1 MSSSIREAPIDDR
14 SRAVTPSVSQVGAV
28 VIGNALEFYDFLVYA
43 YYAVYIGQVF
53 FPSRSATVSLLASL
67 AAFGVGFLARP
78 LGALVFGMIGDRA
91 GRKPALILSFSL
103 IGLADAGLAL
113 TPSYASIGIAAQIL
127 LVFFR
132 LLQGFAVGG
141 EVGPSTAYLI
151 EAAPE
156 LQRGLYASLQYAS
169 QALGAGLAA
178 LVGMVLSALL
188 SAHAFGNYS
197 WRIALVL
204 GVLIVPFGTMLR
216 TRLPESLERAR
227 AAGRRAAAMLQPRA
241 GFLGVV
247 TLGFV
252 MLAASTVA
260 GYIELYLTTYTIV
273 TLHRSSTIGFGM
285 AVASNV
291 ATIAFS
297 IAGGALSDK
306 IGRRPMMIVPSLLL
320 CVMFVPVFWTMIHV
334 RSVVALYGGVIT
346 LVGASGLVGTAI
358 TTHVSESLP
367 PERRAGS
374 IGVLYALAVTIFG
387 SCTQFVVAW
396 LIAAT
401 GSALAPAILGEVSAV
416 AGLLAMLFTR
426 ESAPAKLARPMRAP

>member
-1 MSSSIREAPIDDR
+1 MSSNIQQAPVSDG
-14 SRAVTPSVSQVGAV
+14 SRAVTPSIPQVGAV
-28 VIGNALEFYDFLVYA
+28 VIGNALEFYDFLIYA

-53 FPSRSATVSLLASL
+53 FPSGSATVSLLASL

-113 TPSYASIGIAAQIL
+113 TPSYASIGVAAQAL

-156 LQRGLYASLQYAS
+156 SQRGIYASMQYAS

-178 LVGMVLSALL
+178 LVGIALSALL
-188 SAHAFGNYS
+188 SQHAFANYG
-197 WRIALVL
+197 WRIALML

-216 TRLPESLERAR
+216 SRLSESLERAR
-227 AAGRRAAAMLQPRA
+227 DASRKAAAMLQPQA
-241 GFLGVV
+241 GFLRIVS
-247 TLGFV
+247 LGFV

-260 GYIELYLTTYTIV
+260 AYIELYLTTYTIV
-273 TLHRSSTIGFGM
+273 TLHRSSTIGFGT
-285 AVASNV
+285 AVASNA
-291 ATIAFS
+291 ATIVFS
-297 IAGGALSDK
+297 ILGGALSDR

-320 CVMFVPVFWTMIHV
+320 CVIFIPAFWMMIHV
-334 RSVVALYGGVIT
+334 HSVVVLYGGVVA
-346 LVGASGLVGTAI
+346 LVGSSGLVGTAI
-358 TTHVSESLP
+358 TTHISESLP

-374 IGVLYALAVTIFG
+374 IGLLYALAVTIFG

-396 LIAAT
+396 LISAT
-401 GSALAPAILGEVSAV
+401 GSPLAPAILGEVSTV
-416 AGLLAMLFTR
+416 VGLVAMLFTR
-426 ESAPAKLARPMRAP
+426 ESAPAKLRRAL